1 MAIWYINCTLN
12 IVYVMCIDISSA
24 NKRDEVVLVFTT
36 YNTTQINMSENV
48 YIEAKVRHKVLVIF
62 Q

>member
-1 MAIWYINCTLN
+1 MAIWYINCILN

-36 YNTTQINMSENV
+36 YNTTQISMSENV

>member
-1 MAIWYINCTLN
+1 MF
-12 IVYVMCIDISSA
+12 IDISSA

-36 YNTTQINMSENV
+36 YNTTQISMSENV

>member
-1 MAIWYINCTLN
+1 MAIWYINCILN

>member
-1 MAIWYINCTLN
+1 MAIWYINCILN
-12 IVYVMCIDISSA
+12 IVYVMFIDISSA

-36 YNTTQINMSENV
+36 YNTTQISMSENV